1 MSAHRLPERALEHT
15 SMSEPTGG
23 RLVVVGNGMVG
34 QRLVEALRE
43 HDTDRRWQVTVLSEE
58 PRRAY
63 DRVALSSY
71 FDGATATELDL
82 VEPGCY
88 ETPGYALHLDE
99 AVTGIDRAARTVTT
113 SRHRVFGYDALVLAT
128 GSAPFVPP
136 VPGRD
141 LPGCFVYRTLE
152 DLDAIRAAAKQAATR
167 TRGRRAGL
175 VIGGGLLG
183 LEAARALRL
192 LGLSP
197 HVVELGPRLM
207 PLQVDEGGGAVLRAL
222 IEDLGVTVHL
232 STSVAALSREHDG
245 GMLATLADG
254 AELDVDLVVFSAGV
268 RPRDQLARDTDL
280 AIGQRGGVLVDDG
293 CVTSDSAIFAVG
305 ECACV
310 GGRVHGLVAP
320 GYAMAEVL
328 ADRLLGGTASF
339 TGADTSTKLKL
350 MGVDVASFGDALA
363 ATPGALEVT
372 VTNPVR
378 RSYAK
383 LVVSDDATTVLGGV
397 LVGDA
402 SKYAGL
408 RPLVGRALPGDPVA
422 MIAPVGDGAG
432 AGAGALPADAQVCS
446 CHAVTKDTITAAIAD
461 RDLSDVAGIKA
472 CTRAGTGC
480 GSCVP
485 LLRTLLAESGVAV
498 GTALCEHFDHTRAEL
513 FAFARVEG
521 IATFTDLIQRHG
533 RGRGCDLC
541 KPVVASILASLDHG
555 HILDGEQAALQDS
568 NDHVLANIQRNGT
581 YSVVPRVPGG
591 EITPAKLIAIGEVA
605 RDFGLYTKIT
615 GGQRIDLLGARIE
628 QLPAIW
634 RRLVEAGFE
643 SGHAYGKA
651 LRTVKSCVGS
661 TWCRYGVQDSVSL
674 AIELELRYRGI
685 RSPHKI
691 KAGVSGCAR
700 ECAEAQSK
708 DIGVIATEHGW
719 NLYVGGNGGF
729 RPRHADLLL
738 TDVDTAT
745 LVRTI
750 DRFIMFYIR
759 TADRLQRTAGWVES
773 LSAGGVDGLAYLRS
787 VLVDDALGIAAELD
801 AAMARHV
808 ERYQDEWAAV
818 LADPQRLRRFA
829 SFVNAPDLPDPS
841 VAFVTERGQ
850 PRPVPLP
857 VPVPAPVRR
866 AGTVAALEVIR

>member
-1 MSAHRLPERALEHT
+1 M
-15 SMSEPTGG
+15 PTGG
-23 RLVVVGNGMVG
+23 RLLVVGNGMVG

-43 HDTDRRWQVTVLSEE
+43 RDTDRRWQVTVLSEE

-71 FDGATATELDL
+71 FDGASAAELDL

-99 AVTGIDRAARTVTT
+99 TAVDVDRAARTVTT
-113 SRHRVFGYDALVLAT
+113 SRGRVLGYDALVLAT
-128 GSAPFVPP
+128 GSFPFVPP

-141 LPGCFVYRTLE
+141 LAGCFVYRTLE
-152 DLDAIRAAAKQAATR
+152 DLDAIRAAATHARTH

-192 LGLSP
+192 LGMSP
-197 HVVELGPRLM
+197 HVVELAPRLM
-207 PLQVDEGGGAVLRAL
+207 PLQVDEGGGALLREL
-222 IEDLGVTVHL
+222 IEDLDVTVHL
-232 STSVAALSREHDG
+232 GTSVSSIAQERDG
-245 GMLATLADG
+245 RMLATLTNG
-254 AELDVDLVVFSAGV
+254 TELDLDLVVFSAGI
-268 RPRDQLARDTDL
+268 RPRDQLARAAGL
-280 AIGQRGGVLVDDG
+280 PVGERGGVVVDDA
-293 CVTSDSAIFAVG
+293 CRTADEAIFAIG
-305 ECACV
+305 ECACIA
-310 GGRVHGLVAP
+310 GRVYGLVAP

-328 ADRLLGGTASF
+328 ADRLLGGAAAF
-339 TGADTSTKLKL
+339 AGADISTKLKL
-350 MGVDVASFGDALA
+350 LGVDVASFGDALA

-372 VTNPVR
+372 LNDPVR

-383 LVVSDDATTVLGGV
+383 LVVSDDATTLLGGV

-402 SKYAGL
+402 SRYASL
-408 RPLVGRALPGDPVA
+408 RPLVGRPLPGDPVA
-422 MIAPVGDGAG
+422 MIAPGGTEV
-432 AGAGALPADAQVCS
+432 GAGALPPDAQVCS
-446 CHAVTKDTITAAIAD
+446 CHAVTRAAIDTAITTEG
-461 RDLSDVAGIKA
+461 LTDVAGLKA
-472 CTRAGTGC
+472 CTKAGTGC

-485 LLRTLLAESGVAV
+485 LLKSLLAESGVAV
-498 GTALCEHFDHTRAEL
+498 STSLCEHFDQTRAEL
-513 FAFARVEG
+513 FELVRVEG
-521 IATFTDLIQRHG
+521 IATFTELVERHG
-533 RGRGCDLC
+533 RGRGCDIC
-541 KPVVASILASLDHG
+541 KPVVASILASLEHG
-555 HILDGEQAALQDS
+555 HILAGEQAALQDS

-591 EITPAKLIAIGEVA
+591 EITPEKLIVLGEVA
-605 RDFGLYTKIT
+605 RDFHLYTKIT
-615 GGQRIDLLGARIE
+615 GGQRIDLLGARLE

-634 RRLVEAGFE
+634 TRLVDAGFE

-661 TWCRYGVQDSVSL
+661 TWCRYGVRDSVGL

-708 DIGVIATEHGW
+708 DIGVIATENGW

-738 TDVDTAT
+738 TDVDTET

-750 DRFIMFYIR
+750 DRFIMFYVR

-773 LSAGGVDGLAYLRS
+773 LSRDGVDGLAYLRA
-787 VLVDDALGIAAELD
+787 VLVEDSLGIATELD
-801 AAMARHV
+801 EAMARHV

-818 LADPQRLRRFA
+818 LDDPQMLGRFV
-829 SFVNAPDLPDPS
+829 SFVNAPDAPDPTIT
-841 VAFVTERGQ
+841 FVTERGQ
-850 PRPVPLP
+850 PRPTPLPTPARRADVPL
-857 VPVPAPVRR
+857 
-866 AGTVAALEVIR
+866 EVSR